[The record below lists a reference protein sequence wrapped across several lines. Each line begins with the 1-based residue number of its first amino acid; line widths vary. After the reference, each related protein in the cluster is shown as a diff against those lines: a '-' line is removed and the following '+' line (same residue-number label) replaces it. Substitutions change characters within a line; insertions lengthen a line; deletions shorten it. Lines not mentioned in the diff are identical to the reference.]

1 MEYVERYI
9 YAVTR
14 YLPEKD
20 REDVA
25 KELKSNLEDML
36 DDDYSK
42 ENVRKVLEDMGS
54 PYELSRRYLN
64 QENYLIGPGI
74 YHTYIETLKI
84 LFVVAVTIGGIVFI
98 VDLLANIN
106 SLEGFTSL
114 SDTISMILRI
124 ILSGIGIMFNV
135 IIGFFFWVTLIFVII
150 ERAQAA
156 GEMERIL
163 TKPFSI
169 EDLKE
174 KPKHKEKRF
183 SKVEEAL
190 SMVLTIAFLFILLFR
205 HDLIAIFIAGEGSIE
220 IFNPEVLK
228 MYTPLILGTGA
239 LSIIL
244 SIYKLITE
252 VMTKK
257 ASILIS
263 VYTVISLIVTVI
275 VVLNPD
281 LFNSEFV
288 NFIDGNFPW
297 WSGSVEDNLY
307 KLKIGFIG
315 VVGIISVIEIG
326 VSLFQGF
333 QNEKSIK

>member
-114 SDTISMILRI
+114 SDTISMIVRI
-124 ILSGIGIMFNV
+124 IFSGISIMFNV
-135 IIGFFFWVTLIFVII
+135 IIGFFFWVTLIFVIL

-156 GEMERIL
+156 GEMEKIQ
-163 TKPFSI
+163 TKPFTI

-174 KPKHKEKRF
+174 KPKHKVKRF

-205 HDLIAIFIAGEGSIE
+205 HDLIAIFTVGGSIE
-220 IFNPEVLK
+220 IFNPGVLK
-228 MYTPLILGTGA
+228 IYTPLIIGVGA

-257 ASILIS
+257 AAILIS